1 MKAIVVIFV
10 RTRDVKLLAG
20 QSLAISISARL
31 QGVSVVDADKT
42 NRTDK
47 STLHNGS
54 SAPFWTWFIENP
66 RPIFQDLSAA
76 LRI

>member
-1 MKAIVVIFV
+1 MKATVVIFV
-10 RTRDVKLLAG
+10 RARDVKLPAG
-20 QSLAISISARL
+20 QSLAISISKSSQRIA
-31 QGVSVVDADKT
+31 VVDADKT

-47 STLHNGS
+47 STIHNGS

-66 RPIFQDLSAA
+66 RPIIQDLSAA